1 MGARH
6 WLICNIAII
15 LGQFNLDLLTDYK
28 LIKLGLWLPFVYFA
42 VLAGVD
48 WTAYSNPVEKNH
60 REVIQRVIRSEVF
73 DSPQKRVKEYSK
85 EKKRDLDPNEEY

>member
-1 MGARH
+1 M
-6 WLICNIAII
+6 
-15 LGQFNLDLLTDYK
+15 
-28 LIKLGLWLPFVYFA
+28 YFA